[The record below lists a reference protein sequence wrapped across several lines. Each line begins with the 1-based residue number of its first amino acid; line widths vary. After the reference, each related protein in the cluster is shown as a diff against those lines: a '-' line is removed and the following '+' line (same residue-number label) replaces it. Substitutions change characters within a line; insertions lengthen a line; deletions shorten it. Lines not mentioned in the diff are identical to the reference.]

1 MQEAAPLT
9 FASGLANPFVHRLH
23 QSPLR
28 NHTSPPA
35 GIEPI

>member
-23 QSPLR
+23 QSPSVTTPLLPR
-28 NHTSPPA
+28 
-35 GIEPI
+35 G